1 MSIRNDYGELAA
13 KLDYE
18 ALDKKL
24 SQLAEGQPPKTRKTA
39 ADLLEPLRER
49 LLALHRKGW
58 SSGQLVEE
66 LKNAGVPVSPARF
79 RECLTRWTGKGNG
92 APKSRA
98 NRRPGKAATSQNGT
112 GALPQAAGPVARSQG
127 ATSEGQTGLKFA
139 NR

>member
-1 MSIRNDYGELAA
+1 MSTRNDYGELAA
-13 KLDYE
+13 RLDYA
-18 ALDKKL
+18 ALEKKL
-24 SQLAEGQPPKTRKTA
+24 SQLAEREPPKTRKTA

-66 LKNAGVPVSPARF
+66 LKIAGVPVSPARF
-79 RECLTRWTGKGNG
+79 RECLTRWTGNGNG
-92 APKSRA
+92 KAKSRA
-98 NRRPGKAATSQNGT
+98 NRRQGSAARPQKGT

-127 ATSEGQTGLKFA
+127 AASDGQPGLKFA